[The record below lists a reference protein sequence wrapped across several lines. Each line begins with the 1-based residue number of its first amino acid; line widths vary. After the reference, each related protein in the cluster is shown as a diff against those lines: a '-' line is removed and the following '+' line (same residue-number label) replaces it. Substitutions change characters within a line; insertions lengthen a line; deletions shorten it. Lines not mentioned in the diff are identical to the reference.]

1 MNNKQLLKDIEK
13 LMSKY
18 DIKSLSIITE
28 KGFLTKH
35 YDLNMISSLMLAVN
49 IIADKMVRSK
59 ELSCDQMDVV
69 LNDYVKIIID
79 NLKKNV
85 RNEFN

>member
-1 MNNKQLLKDIEK
+1 MQDKQLLKDIEQ
-13 LMSKY
+13 LMSKNG
-18 DIKSLSIITE
+18 IKNLSIITE

-49 IIADKMVRSK
+49 IIADKMVRSN

>member
-1 MNNKQLLKDIEK
+1 MQDTQLLKDIEK

-18 DIKSLSIITE
+18 GIKSLSIITE

-49 IIADKMVRSK
+49 IIADKMVRSN

-69 LNDYVKIIID
+69 LNYYVKIIIG

>member
-1 MNNKQLLKDIEK
+1 MQDKQLLKDIEQ
-13 LMSKY
+13 LMSKNN
-18 DIKSLSIITE
+18 IKSLSIITE

-49 IIADKMVRSK
+49 IIADKMVRNN

-69 LNDYVKIIID
+69 LNDYVKIIIG

>member
-1 MNNKQLLKDIEK
+1 MQDTQLLKDIEK

-18 DIKSLSIITE
+18 DVKNLSVITE

-49 IIADKMVRSK
+49 IIVDKMVRSN
-59 ELSCDQMDVV
+59 ELSIDQMDVV
-69 LNDYVKIIID
+69 LNVYVKIIID

>member
-1 MNNKQLLKDIEK
+1 MQDKQLLKDIEQ
-13 LMSKY
+13 LMSKNN
-18 DIKSLSIITE
+18 IKSLSIITE

-49 IIADKMVRSK
+49 IIADKMVRNN

-69 LNDYVKIIID
+69 LNDYVKIIIG
-79 NLKKNV
+79 NLKKNI

>member
-1 MNNKQLLKDIEK
+1 MQDKQLLKDIEQ
-13 LMSKY
+13 LMSKNS
-18 DIKSLSIITE
+18 IKNLSIITE

-35 YDLNMISSLMLAVN
+35 YDQNMICSLMLAVN
-49 IIADKMVRSK
+49 IIANKMVK
-59 ELSCDQMDVV
+59 TNELSCDQMDIL
-69 LNDYVKIIID
+69 LNDYVKIIIG

>member
-1 MNNKQLLKDIEK
+1 MDDKQLLKDIEK
-13 LMSKY
+13 LMSKNG
-18 DIKSLSIITE
+18 IKNLSIITE

-49 IIADKMVRSK
+49 IIADKMVRSN

-69 LNDYVKIIID
+69 LNDYVKIIIG

>member
-49 IIADKMVRSK
+49 IIADKMIRSN
-59 ELSCDQMDVV
+59 ELSCDQIDVV
-69 LNDYVKIIID
+69 LNDYVKIIIG

>member
-1 MNNKQLLKDIEK
+1 MQDKQLLKDIEQ
-13 LMSKY
+13 LMSKNS
-18 DIKSLSIITE
+18 IKNLSIITE

-35 YDLNMISSLMLAVN
+35 YDQNMICSLMLAVN
-49 IIADKMVRSK
+49 IIADKMVKSN
-59 ELSCDQMDVV
+59 ELSCDQMDIL
-69 LNDYVKIIID
+69 LNDYVKIIIG